1 MNSVPV
7 LPKGRFW
14 EMISFEFHL
23 KNRHEETR
31 NREISVIWCISA
43 EMLCQFFD
51 MFLRLCVVFLKPLT
65 SRIIVFYAEHN
76 PYGLQS
82 PIVSSL
88 AFGAFGSS
96 TKEPPQDPHTSN
108 SVRAYFALYFPC
120 SVTAESSFFRLL
132 FLLASS
138 ACTKLK
144 VSRSMMAGWLL
155 LWCCSS
161 LLSIE
166 VRC

>member
-23 KNRHEETR
+23 KNRHEKTR
-31 NREISVIWCISA
+31 NRKISVIWCISA

-88 AFGAFGSS
+88 AFGAFGSA
-96 TKEPPQDPHTSN
+96 TKVNRSLPYDFSSSSKAASISIVTTFN
-108 SVRAYFALYFPC
+108 SHQGIVHNLPVVLGC
-120 SVTAESSFFRLL
+120 NTAIVNH
-132 FLLASS
+132 S
-138 ACTKLK
+138 AKLT
-144 VSRSMMAGWLL
+144 G
-155 LWCCSS
+155 
-161 LLSIE
+161 IIG
-166 VRC
+166 